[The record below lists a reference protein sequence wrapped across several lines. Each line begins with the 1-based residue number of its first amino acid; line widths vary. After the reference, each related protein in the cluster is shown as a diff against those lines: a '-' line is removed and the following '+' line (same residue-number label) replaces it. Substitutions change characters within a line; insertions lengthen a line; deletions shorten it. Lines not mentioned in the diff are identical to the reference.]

1 MESKSTLMILT
12 QKFGLN
18 SLAFN
23 EKLMID
29 KRYSLANQFCRS
41 STSIGAN
48 VFEAQF
54 AESSKDFIHKLKIAE
69 KEASET
75 AYWLSLFEE
84 AYHYNEVHQ
93 LKIELSVIR
102 RMLTKVITT
111 MKMKHKM

>member
-1 MESKSTLMILT
+1 MENKSTLMILS
-12 QKFGLN
+12 QKFALN
-18 SLAFN
+18 SLVLN
-23 EKLMID
+23 EKLLMD

-48 VFEAQF
+48 IFEAQY

-75 AYWLSLFEE
+75 AYWLSLFES
-84 AYHYNEVHQ
+84 AYQYREVNQ
-93 LKIELSVIR
+93 LKIELAIIR

-111 MKMKHKM
+111 MKTKNNS